1 MSVAQPEATD
11 EESSNLP
18 WFVYDRHLHLL
29 HTAGSLSDAEAWAIG
44 HWGIVEVADRQQLDD
59 HDYWYLLLAAPQESG
74 FCRVTTRRGS
84 CAKTG
89 LRPWAGT
96 RKPCR
101 ATRRNSAAT
110 CAARP

>member
-18 WFVYDRHLHLL
+18 WYVYDRHLHLL
-29 HTAGSLSDAEAWAIG
+29 HTAGSLSDAEAWAIE

-74 FCRVTTRRGS
+74 FLSRDYQARIMRQDRV
-84 CAKTG
+84 
-89 LRPWAGT
+89 
-96 RKPCR
+96 
-101 ATRRNSAAT
+101 AAVGRDPE
-110 CAARP
+110 AVPRYPQE